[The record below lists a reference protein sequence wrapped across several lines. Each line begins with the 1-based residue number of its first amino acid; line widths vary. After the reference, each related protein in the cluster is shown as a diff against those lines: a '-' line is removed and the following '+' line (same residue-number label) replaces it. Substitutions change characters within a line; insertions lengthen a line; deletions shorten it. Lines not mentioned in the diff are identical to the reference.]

1 MNKRWLL
8 ALILFTVAACAPK
21 DQTPQTEAIEAP
33 DNNNDVL
40 FTPDCILGFETY
52 PSAISPIGGVIVD
65 PSPPHVFTWDLDCIP
80 MDYMIRLYKSDDL
93 TTYIEKFYDIEPT
106 DKQYT
111 SQVQLDPLTSY
122 TWKLQV
128 YVGKAPKSYASGD
141 FQTGKLKINYIPFE
155 FKALLTANC
164 RKDPWAGENYVS
176 VLWEGETAELL
187 GLNEDAT
194 WGMFKLQNELECWV
208 MMELVEPVPPDALYF
223 PQSYP
228 EVEHG
233 EPPDDIPVPA
243 SDDEPSD
250 GEPSDGETP
259 IGCMVPTGRSG
270 TLTCQIPCP
279 DPKYAARVCP

>member
-8 ALILFTVAACAPK
+8 ALILLMVTACAPQ
-21 DQTPQTEAIEAP
+21 DQVPQAEVIEAP
-33 DNNNDVL
+33 DNVDVL

-80 MDYMIRLYKSDDL
+80 MGYMIRLYKSDDL
-93 TTYIEKFYDIEPT
+93 TTYTEKFSDIEPT

-128 YVGKAPKSYASGD
+128 HVGKAPISFASGD
-141 FQTGKLKINYIPFE
+141 FQTGKLSIEYKALE
-155 FKALLTANC
+155 FKALNNANC

-176 VLWEGETAELL
+176 IIWEGDTAEIL

-194 WGMFKLQNELECWV
+194 WGMFKLKNELECWV
-208 MMELVEPVPPDALYF
+208 NMALVQPNPPDALFF
-223 PQSYP
+223 PNSYP
-228 EVEHG
+228 VLEHG
-233 EPPDDIPVPA
+233 EPPVNAPA
-243 SDDEPSD
+243 PSAVDEPS
-250 GEPSDGETP
+250 GEETP
-259 IGCMVPTGRSG
+259 TGCMVPTGRSG